1 MPPTFPRSSALLAC
15 AATLFLSIAA
25 CSTGGAGDPAPAAA
39 TGTGGRGGGQT
50 PTVPV
55 STANVTKQSVPLSI
69 DVIGTVEAYSNVAVH
84 AQITGE
90 LTSVGF
96 KEGED
101 VTQGQVLFTLDRRP
115 LESALQQA
123 QANLA
128 RDTAQAANA
137 KASAARYQDLLQKG
151 IATKEQTDTA
161 STSADAL
168 QATVNADKAAI
179 DNATVQL
186 QYATIKAPIP
196 GRTGALMVHAGNLV
210 RANDTTPMVIINQVA
225 PIYVSFGIPEGQLPD
240 LKKYIAAGT
249 VHLRASAT
257 NETVASEGRITFIDN
272 NVDATTGQIKI
283 KGEFPNED
291 HRLWPGGF
299 ANVAVTLKNDPNA
312 VVVPTTAVQSGQQ
325 GNYVFVVKADKTVEL
340 RTITLER
347 QTADNTVVKDG
358 LMPGET
364 VVIDG
369 QLRLVPGSRV
379 SIKSGPGGTKTKVE
393 P

>member
-1 MPPTFPRSSALLAC
+1 MCLKCPRLSGLLAI
-15 AATLFLSIAA
+15 AATLASLSIAG
-25 CSTGGAGDPAPAAA
+25 CSTGAGESTPATA

-50 PTVPV
+50 AAVPV
-55 STANVTKQSVPLSI
+55 STASVTKQSVPLSI

-101 VTQGQVLFTLDRRP
+101 VKQGQVLFTLDRRP
-115 LESALQQA
+115 LEAALQQA

-128 RDTAQAANA
+128 RDQAQATNA
-137 KASAARYQDLLQKG
+137 KASAARYLDLLQKG
-151 IATKEQTDTA
+151 IATKEQTDQA

-168 QATVNADKAAI
+168 LATVNADKAAV
-179 DNATVQL
+179 DNAVVQL
-186 QYATIKAPIP
+186 QYATISAPIP
-196 GRTGALMVHAGNLV
+196 GRTGALMVHSGNLV
-210 RANDTTPMVIINQVA
+210 RVNDATPLVIINQVA

-249 VHLRASAT
+249 VRLRASAT
-257 NETVASEGRITFIDN
+257 NETVASDGRITFIDN
-272 NVDATTGQIKI
+272 AVDATTGQIKI

-299 ANVAVTLKNDPNA
+299 ANVAVTLKNDPDA
-312 VVVPTTAVQSGQQ
+312 VVVPTSAVQSGQQ
-325 GNYVFVVKADKTVEL
+325 GNYVFVLKADKTVDI
-340 RTITLER
+340 RTITIER
-347 QTADNTVVKDG
+347 QTADNTVIKDG
-358 LMPGET
+358 LMPGEI
-364 VVIDG
+364 VVTDG

-379 SIKSGPGGTKTKVE
+379 SVKSGPGGAKAKVE

>member
-1 MPPTFPRSSALLAC
+1 MRLTSPRSSGLLVLTAAL
-15 AATLFLSIAA
+15 ATLSLAA
-25 CSTGGAGDPAPAAA
+25 CSTGASDSTPATT

-50 PTVPV
+50 PAVPV
-55 STANVTKQSVPLSI
+55 STASVTKQSVPLSI
-69 DVIGTVEAYSNVAVH
+69 DVIGTVEAFSNVAVH

-101 VTQGQVLFTLDRRP
+101 VKQGQVLFTLDRRP
-115 LESALQQA
+115 LEAALQQA

-151 IATKEQTDTA
+151 IATREQMDTA

-168 QATVNADKAAI
+168 QATVNADKAAV

-196 GRTGALMVHAGNLV
+196 GRTGALMVHEGNLV
-210 RANDTTPMVIINQVA
+210 RANDTTPLVIINQVS

-240 LKKYIAAGT
+240 LKKYMAAGS

-257 NETVASEGRITFIDN
+257 NETVSSEGRITFIDN
-272 NVDATTGQIKI
+272 AVDATTGQIKI
-283 KGEFPNED
+283 KGQFPNED

-312 VVVPTTAVQSGQQ
+312 VVVPTAAVQSGQQ
-325 GNYVFVVKADKTVEL
+325 GNYVFVVKADKTVDL
-340 RTITLER
+340 RPITIER
-347 QTADNTVVKDG
+347 QTADSTVVKDG
-358 LMPGET
+358 LMPGEI
-364 VVIDG
+364 VVVDG
-369 QLRLVPGSRV
+369 QLRLVPGSKV
-379 SIKSGPGGTKTKVE
+379 SIKSGPGGAKAKVE